1 MFFVLGL
8 GIASSFSESLRD
20 DKYFGV
26 SSEFLVK
33 VFTQA
38 VLLNEP
44 NIADI
49 FWITDLFMLD
59 IMQCGKTTKIW
70 QSSTLSSCSNNNVF
84 IIYSLI

>member
-1 MFFVLGL
+1 MFSVLGL

-20 DKYFGV
+20 EKYFGV

-59 IMQCGKTTKIW
+59 ISVAKPPNSGNLQRFLVVVIIT
-70 QSSTLSSCSNNNVF
+70 CSLY
-84 IIYSLI
+84 IH